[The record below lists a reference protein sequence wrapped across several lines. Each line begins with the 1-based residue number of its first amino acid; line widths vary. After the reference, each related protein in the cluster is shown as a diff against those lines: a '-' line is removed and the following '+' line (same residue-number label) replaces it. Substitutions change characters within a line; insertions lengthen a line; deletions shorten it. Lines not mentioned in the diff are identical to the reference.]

1 MSIFAPLGNTN
12 VTRGQGIQNDV
23 FTSNVTVNCDP
34 RLVVPE
40 TDANIRNGLVKPEI
54 AGKIAVEHDLCDLDV
69 RNLTIHGDLTFDGTI
84 FGCVTVAADGAL
96 CCPLTVRNTNV
107 PIAPAT
113 GQSGN
118 ALCVEG
124 STVMI
129 PLTDPATSGTVG
141 APALLFLDGTQTA
154 GSNLTT
160 GDYLFIDARPLSAG
174 VGIGIDLDSGG
185 TTTPMTGKGIQIQK
199 GGSSMNG
206 GGGRLF
212 LATAPRE
219 KGISLNYADR
229 VTLGEVIGSAL
240 SDPRVDGF
248 ATGPNQ
254 PGGVNDDTR
263 TQTAL
268 HVNTW
273 NTEGFIA
280 PVAGLLVSGG
290 TTFFGAGNET
300 NHGHIHA
307 AQTEPPKLTLV
318 EEGGTIFV
326 NTNDTFA
333 IYPNTTDPSVFNP
346 GDPGRGADIAGV
358 IFISIAAGAPLVG
371 GFLWVP
377 FTTPYPNNC
386 YPSVQLSCDPGF
398 YSTIG
403 SQPGVTTGS
412 PAMILQNTQNAAT
425 NPGVA
430 SGFFQSSN
438 AYTANRG
445 FIIPLT
451 VLGAGGSGKGYVHY
465 QVMGVLGGS

>member
-12 VTRGQGIQNDV
+12 VTRGHGIQNDV

-129 PLTDPATSGTVG
+129 PLTDPATTET
-141 APALLFLDGTQTA
+141 AQALLFLDGTQTA

-212 LATAPRE
+212 LATAPLE
-219 KGISLNYADR
+219 KGISANYADR

-240 SDPRVDGF
+240 SDPLV
-248 ATGPNQ
+248 TGVITGDDQ
-254 PGGVNDDTR
+254 PGGLTDATR

-268 HVNTW
+268 HVNCF
-273 NTEGFIA
+273 NNEGAYA
-280 PVAGLLVSGG
+280 PVAGLLVTGG
-290 TTFFGAGNET
+290 TTFFDNSDGK

-307 AQTEPPKLTLV
+307 AQTDPPKPQIISENGQAQPQTADL
-318 EEGGTIFV
+318 
-326 NTNDTFA
+326 FA
-333 IYPNTTDPSVFNP
+333 VYPDINDPSVFP
-346 GDPGRGADIAGV
+346 DPTLGVPQRGADIAGV
-358 IFISIAAGAPLVG
+358 IFISNTGQANSY
-371 GFLWVP
+371 LWIP
-377 FTTPYPNNC
+377 FKTPYPNNC
-386 YPSVQLSCDPGF
+386 YPSIQLSCDPGF

-403 SQPGVTTGS
+403 SSGVNS
-412 PAMILQNTQNAAT
+412 PAMILQNTQNPAT
-425 NPGVA
+425 NPPDAG
-430 SGFFQSSN
+430 GFFQN
-438 AYTANRG
+438 ANNDYLANKG
-445 FIIPLT
+445 FIIPLS
-451 VLGAGGSGKGYVHY
+451 AIGKGYVHY
-465 QVMGVLGGS
+465 QVVGVLGGR